1 MQKWLRYF
9 ADPVGGGVVLEC
21 SDQMT
26 NQERKSCKL
35 PCETNGRDWR
45 ESLYNFGAVAYN
57 YMDPRIVHMGKEGVK
72 AGLVRLPRKQSFS
85 IYRGKVVLVIPLS
98 TFCTETNQV
107 GSIRAGFKPF
117 QLFKPWLLFP
127 SMFWGEKVSK
137 NYIERFP

>member
-72 AGLVRLPRKQSFS
+72 AGLVRLPREQRFS
-85 IYRGKVVLVIPLS
+85 MYIGKVLLVIPVAS
-98 TFCTETNQV
+98 FCTQTRQV
-107 GSIRAGFKPF
+107 GILDLPVRSAHRRRPLACTSARWCWSC
-117 QLFKPWLLFP
+117 Q
-127 SMFWGEKVSK
+127 
-137 NYIERFP
+137 

>member
-9 ADPVGGGVVLEC
+9 TDPIGGGVVLEC

-35 PCETNGRDWR
+35 PCETAGRGWR
-45 ESLYNFGAVAYN
+45 ESFYNYGAVAYN
-57 YMDPRIVHMGKEGVK
+57 YMDPSIVHMGKEGVK

-85 IYRGKVVLVIPLS
+85 MYRGKVVLVIPLS

-107 GSIRAGFKPF
+107 GSIRTGSKPF
-117 QLFKPWLLFP
+117 QLPWLLFVCTLHRKISLMSRWP
-127 SMFWGEKVSK
+127 
-137 NYIERFP
+137 PL

>member
-1 MQKWLRYF
+1 
-9 ADPVGGGVVLEC
+9 
-21 SDQMT
+21 MT

-35 PCETNGRDWR
+35 ACKPVGRGQEGAFWH
-45 ESLYNFGAVAYN
+45 YGAVAYD
-57 YMDPRIVHMGKEGVK
+57 YADPRIVHMGKEGVK

-137 NYIERFP
+137 NYIVRFP

>member
-1 MQKWLRYF
+1 M
-9 ADPVGGGVVLEC
+9 EC

-57 YMDPRIVHMGKEGVK
+57 YMDPTIVHMGKEGVK

-127 SMFWGEKVSK
+127 SMFWGEKV
-137 NYIERFP
+137 